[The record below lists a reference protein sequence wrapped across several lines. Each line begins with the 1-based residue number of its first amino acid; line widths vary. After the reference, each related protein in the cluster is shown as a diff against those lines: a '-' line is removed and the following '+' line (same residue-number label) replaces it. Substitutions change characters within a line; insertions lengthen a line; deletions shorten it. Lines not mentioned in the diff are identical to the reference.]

1 MMYAHDA
8 TFTSGLQWQARPR
21 SPLSASAPGSTQ
33 VLVWA
38 LAQKGQRRTC
48 VLPAQVPRGCCGSGD
63 FLLVVDSRPWWCGS
77 QASSCR
83 GSSTPWRAVSCC
95 TKGSSSCR
103 GPVLRGSLENQNWSL
118 ILCFLNPKTQISK
131 PFITL

>member
-1 MMYAHDA
+1 MMYVHDA

-63 FLLVVDSRPWWCGS
+63 FLLVVDSRPWWCGPKPAAVGAAPHLGG
-77 QASSCR
+77 QCPVARKAAAPAVAQFCVVV
-83 GSSTPWRAVSCC
+83 WRIRTGA
-95 TKGSSSCR
+95 
-103 GPVLRGSLENQNWSL
+103 
-118 ILCFLNPKTQISK
+118 
-131 PFITL
+131 